1 MKGKKLPAIDLAAVV
16 SKNESELA
24 AALAHRDKLKAAF
37 DEEYVELH
45 AAGNEV
51 AIKRHRKGVS
61 EAEASVAELTESLDR
76 CRRALDQAKQ
86 REEYDRV
93 AAAWRAVDLQCV
105 AIQNAGAEIEGTMD
119 LLATQFAAFIEQWI
133 AVRSSLPEPPQRH
146 QMVAPMW
153 ERGHL
158 AHFIEMQLK
167 AKTAGLLCA
176 SSCSLSAWELA
187 GGPNFKRRVRESI
200 AQLMTNRP
208 KDIQPEP
215 PRAA

>member
-1 MKGKKLPAIDLAAVV
+1 MRGKKLPAIDLAAVV

-51 AIKRHRKGVS
+51 AIKRHRKGVG
-61 EAEASVAELTESLDR
+61 EAEAIVAELGESLDR
-76 CRRALDQAKQ
+76 CRRALDQARQ
-86 REEYDRV
+86 REEYERI
-93 AAAWRAVDLQCV
+93 AAAWGAVDLQGM
-105 AIQNAGAEIEGTMD
+105 AIEADAVEIEATMD
-119 LLATQFAAFIEQWI
+119 LLASQLAAFVDRWI
-133 AVRSSLPEPPQRH
+133 ALNAALPERPRRSQL
-146 QMVAPMW
+146 VAPMW

-158 AHFIEMQLK
+158 GHAVEIQLK

-176 SSCSLSAWELA
+176 KSCALSPWELT
-187 GGPNFKRRVRESI
+187 GGPNFKRRVRES
-200 AQLMTNRP
+200 MTLALSARP
-208 KDIQPEP
+208 KDLQPEP